1 MQSEYYTLILQNGP
15 SVSGAAQ
22 TLVLAVLGYRRGFY
36 PFGGARDLH
45 KCTSVAQQRLSIL
58 SIYGRASMC
67 AEARRRMH
75 YQLRYSWFASSE
87 SQANH
92 PASGELFLQIKI
104 HNGCGS
110 R

>member
-1 MQSEYYTLILQNGP
+1 MQSEYYTLILHNRP

-45 KCTSVAQQRLSIL
+45 KCTSAAQRWKIL

-92 PASGELFLQIKI
+92 PASGELFLQIKT